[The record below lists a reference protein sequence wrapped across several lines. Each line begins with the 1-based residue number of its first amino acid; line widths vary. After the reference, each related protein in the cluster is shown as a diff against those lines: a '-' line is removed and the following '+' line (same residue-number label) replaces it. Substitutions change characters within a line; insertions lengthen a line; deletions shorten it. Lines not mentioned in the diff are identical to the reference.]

1 MRKWWDCKGRG
12 TLLWSHDKECLPL
25 QAEFCKDTM
34 CTPVMQSFIDD
45 NFVFWMD
52 SISSAEGYRVSSML
66 RVSSYPYVAVV
77 TTTQD
82 GRTAGKMTSLPS
94 ARHA

>member
-1 MRKWWDCKGRG
+1 
-12 TLLWSHDKECLPL
+12 
-25 QAEFCKDTM
+25 
-34 CTPVMQSFIDD
+34 MQSFIDD

-82 GRTAGKMTSLPS
+82 GRTAGDRNSFLPCP
-94 ARHA
+94 HA